1 MASKSKDVRIEQL
14 KTFEKKLALRL
25 QQLEQKGISKEKA
38 MIDALVKE
46 LKSKIRQ
53 TNKRIAAFDKFVQR
67 TQDLAQ
73 AKAQKLA
80 EATDKEKAS
89 EPAEVKKDE
98 SKPKKKAD
106 KEAKKPAAADDA
118 APKKQK
124 KQPAA
129 DGEAAPKK
137 KADKKKEE

>member
-1 MASKSKDVRIEQL
+1 MASKSKDVRMEQL
-14 KTFEKKLALRL
+14 KTFEKKLVLRL
-25 QQLEQKGISKEKA
+25 QQLEKKGISKEKA
-38 MIDALVKE
+38 LIDALVKE

-53 TNKRIAAFDKFVQR
+53 TNTRIAAFDKFVQR
-67 TQDLAQ
+67 TQELVQ

-80 EATDKEKAS
+80 EAANPVKAP
-89 EPAEVKKDE
+89 EPAEAKQDE

-106 KEAKKPAAADDA
+106 KEAKKAAATDEA

-137 KADKKKEE
+137 KAEKKKE